1 MSNQSTRIEKQAIIL
16 NNKKGN
22 LVTTYYLEPG
32 ALGDFGWRRLSI
44 KFERTD
50 DNVKAEKQY
59 SIESKE
65 SARLN
70 GISVTIFQVF
80 ELYGDAWVHAGTFNV
95 ESKGIARDA
104 TCLKAWLTRE
114 H

>member
-1 MSNQSTRIEKQAIIL
+1 MSNQTIRTEKRSIIL

-22 LVTTYYLEPG
+22 LVTTYCLKSN
-32 ALGDFGWRRLSI
+32 ALGGFDWHTLYV

-50 DNVKAEKQY
+50 DNLKAEKQY

-70 GISVTIFQVF
+70 GVSVTIFQVF
-80 ELYGDAWVHAGTFNV
+80 ELYGGAWVYAGTFNV